1 MTTSFLIPFSEEVY
15 FCQKFDIKCSD
26 LCDISEFF
34 QDFASILSRA
44 KIFKQT
50 WIENRIGRIGHKL
63 SVNIVSF
70 DLNVDRK
77 FDNCFHKFKI
87 YKLLMPFVLKD
98 SSGEENNLPRLP
110 DRITWV
116 KSSV

>member
-1 MTTSFLIPFSEEVY
+1 MTTNFLIPFSEEVY
-15 FCQKFDIKCSD
+15 FCQKFDVKCSD

-87 YKLLMPFVLKD
+87 YKIIYAFRP
-98 SSGEENNLPRLP
+98 
-110 DRITWV
+110 
-116 KSSV
+116 